1 MTIKEILYELIKP
14 WLKPQIYI
22 GEVVK
27 IDWEKRSCDVLVSAG
42 YTMFDVKLR
51 SVIDD
56 NKNGVCCKP
65 KLKSFVTV
73 AIINNLDMNGTVIKF
88 SEIEEIEIINT
99 NFSFKVAA
107 NGVAM
112 FNDGNN
118 KGIPKIDPLERE
130 INKIH
135 ANMNIMKAAIVAAF
149 AGQDV
154 ALPGIGT
161 AASTPFNTVVTSL
174 QPALTNDIANP
185 KVKH

>member
-27 IDWEKRSCDVLVSAG
+27 VDWEKRSCDVLVSAG

-65 KLKSFVTV
+65 KLKSLVTV

-99 NFSFKVAA
+99 NFSFKVDA

-118 KGIPKIDPLERE
+118 KGIPKIDQLERE

-135 ANMNIMKAAIVAAF
+135 ANINILKTATLTVAGVTEGITGLTGIY
-149 AGQDV
+149 AGAV
-154 ALPGIGT
+154 AT
-161 AASTPFNTVVTSL
+161 L
-174 QPALTNDIANP
+174 QPAITNDIANP
-185 KVKH
+185 KLKH

>member
-65 KLKSFVTV
+65 KLNSFVTV

-118 KGIPKIDPLERE
+118 KGIPKIDELARE

-135 ANMNIMKAAIVAAF
+135 ANMNILKAATGAGISAAATSPSPTASAAF
-149 AGQDV
+149 GV
-154 ALPGIGT
+154 YNT
-161 AASTPFNTVVTSL
+161 AIAAM
-174 QPALTNDIANP
+174 QPAITNDIANP